1 MSAALR
7 RVLGGVAWVVVLA
20 YAAYVALFYTAQR
33 QLLFPLAD
41 GQRYPFRATLAAP
54 AQLVEPPVSFGRAR
68 GVFLP
73 ASRAEPA
80 SSAPAPAVM
89 FFHGNGETID
99 QHLRS
104 FDALRVMGLHVFLLE
119 LPGYAGADGKPGFD
133 SLVEASTAAY
143 DWLAQHPL
151 VDHARIV
158 ALGRS
163 VGGAPAAELSRHRA
177 LAALVLLSTFAS
189 TADLAHDHYLPRWL
203 VRDPFDTAARVA
215 AFPRAVLLMHGDD
228 DALIPLAHARTIAAA
243 SPRTQLHREVCGHND
258 CAYFDRDLARL
269 VGDFLRAQQV
279 LPPLSAAATASSP

>member
-1 MSAALR
+1 MSLRLR
-7 RVLGGVAWVVVLA
+7 RVLGGVALLVVLA
-20 YAAYVALFYTAQR
+20 YAAYAAFFYTVQR
-33 QLLFPLAD
+33 QLLFPLTD
-41 GQRYPFRATLAAP
+41 GQRHPFRAVLAAP
-54 AQLVEPPVSFGRAR
+54 AQLVEPIVSFGRAR

-73 ASRAEPA
+73 GSRSEPDSA
-80 SSAPAPAVM
+80 APAPALL

-104 FDALRVMGLHVFLLE
+104 FDALRALGLHVFLLE
-119 LPGYAGADGKPGFD
+119 LPGYAGADGAPGFD

-151 VDHARIV
+151 VDRARIV

-163 VGGAPAAELSRHRA
+163 IGGAPAAELSRHRP

-189 TADLAHDHYLPRWL
+189 TADLARDHYLPRWL

-215 AFPRAVLLMHGDD
+215 AFPRAVLLMHGDND
-228 DALIPLAHARTIAAA
+228 GLIPLAHARKIAAA

-279 LPPLSAAATASSP
+279 LPALSAAATR

>member
-1 MSAALR
+1 MRTGLR
-7 RVLGGVAWVVVLA
+7 RVLGGTAVVVVLA
-20 YAAYVALFYTAQR
+20 YAAYAAFFYTVQR

-41 GQRYPFRATLAAP
+41 AQRHPFRTALAAP

-73 ASRAEPA
+73 SWTPV
-80 SSAPAPAVM
+80 SSTPAPAIL

-99 QHLRS
+99 QHLHS
-104 FDALRVMGLHVFLLE
+104 FDALRALGLHVFLLE
-119 LPGYAGADGKPGFD
+119 LPGYAGADGEPTFD

-151 VDHARIV
+151 VDPARII

-163 VGGAPAAELSRHRA
+163 IGGAPAAELSRHRS

-189 TADLAHDHYLPRWL
+189 TADLAREHHLPGWL

-215 AFPRAVLLMHGDD
+215 VFPRAVLLMHGDND
-228 DALIPLAHARTIAAA
+228 GLIPLAHALKLAAA
-243 SPRTQLHREVCGHND
+243 SPRAQLHRESCGHND

-269 VGDFLRAQQV
+269 VGDFLRTQQL
-279 LPPLSAAATASSP
+279 LPALSGAAPP